1 MHRDS
6 IQPRPR
12 GTGSLL
18 RHTHKSGCESW
29 YGKWWADGRQVM
41 RCLGPVR
48 PPRSRQG
55 LTRSQAEAALRQA
68 IEASRTSRRL
78 SERIDLAEAGRR
90 YLANREAI
98 GLKPGTLA
106 DYESFLRV
114 HLLPHLGRKPLDQ
127 ISPEDVEAFIAA
139 ERQAGSAV
147 KSILN
152 YLGLLHAILAH
163 AVKRGW
169 CTTQPGHRGR
179 QAAPA
184 AQPARSATSPSP
196 SSRRSSP
203 TPPTTRS
210 AAPSTSST

>member
-68 IEASRTSRRL
+68 IEAAAPAAGSSD
-78 SERIDLAEAGRR
+78 RIDLAEAGRR

-114 HLLPHLGRKPLDQ
+114 HLLPQLGRKPLDQ
-127 ISPEDVEAFIAA
+127 ITPEDVEAFIAA

-147 KSILN
+147 KSVLN

-169 CTTQPGHRGR
+169 CTTNPVTAVDKPRQQRSQEIRYLTQPELEALLAHTPDDPLGR
-179 QAAPA
+179 
-184 AQPARSATSPSP
+184 TE
-196 SSRRSSP
+196 RSS
-203 TPPTTRS
+203 T
-210 AAPSTSST
+210 